1 MDVLLE
7 TTTEIIETTTENI
20 DTTTTYDFTTTLPP
34 NPEPYGNDTGAM
46 VGYGFL
52 TAFILAFAAFVIYK
66 VRQKIIERKNGY
78 DQLPWNYADRILY
91 YFLNDLLK
99 TNTEKHK

>member
-1 MDVLLE
+1 MDVFLD

-20 DTTTTYDFTTTLPP
+20 ETTTTYDFTTTLPP
-34 NPEPYGNDTGAM
+34 NPEPYDNTGAM

-78 DQLPWNYADRILY
+78 AELPWNYADRILY